1 MKVSEPH
8 PLQHQLAQLQ
18 HDVAVL
24 RDWTALLDESLHEL
38 VNSLDL
44 FLHAENR
51 SATDAAPH
59 AGTALA
65 QRLRTVRDA
74 AGLTRAQLACIT
86 CLSDSTLRNI
96 ETNRH
101 RPTRQTLHR
110 LLPALIELERAQAAQ
125 TNATRPIDG
134 AQHP

>member
-1 MKVSEPH
+1 MTVSEPH
-8 PLQHQLAQLQ
+8 LLRQKLAQLQ

-24 RDWTALLDESLHEL
+24 RDWTALLNESLHEL
-38 VNSLDL
+38 VNFLDL

-59 AGTALA
+59 AATALA
-65 QRLRTVRDA
+65 HRLRTLRDT

-86 CLSDSTLRNI
+86 CLSDSTSRNI

-101 RPTRQTLHR
+101 RPTQQTLRR
-110 LLPALIELERAQAAQ
+110 LLPALIELERAQDAL
-125 TNATRPIDG
+125 TDTPHPIDG

>member
-1 MKVSEPH
+1 MTVPEPH
-8 PLQHQLAQLQ
+8 QLRQQLAQLQ

-44 FLHAENR
+44 FVRKENH
-51 SATDAAPH
+51 STTDTAPQV
-59 AGTALA
+59 GTALA
-65 QRLRTVRDA
+65 HRLRTVRDA

-86 CLSDSTLRNI
+86 SLSDSTLRNI

-101 RPTRQTLHR
+101 RPTQQTLRR
-110 LLPALIELERAQAAQ
+110 LLPALIELERAPDAR
-125 TNATRPIDG
+125 TRTAYQISTESP
-134 AQHP
+134 